1 MENGDGTDRLFIYL
15 FKKNL
20 TAADVHCI
28 DTKLRDKNMN
38 EWTNE
43 RISEP
48 TDRWIT
54 NEWAN
59 RWLDRSIITLYLLV

>member
-1 MENGDGTDRLFIYL
+1 MGQIDYLFIYL

-38 EWTNE
+38 E
-43 RISEP
+43 
-48 TDRWIT
+48 
-54 NEWAN
+54 
-59 RWLDRSIITLYLLV
+59 